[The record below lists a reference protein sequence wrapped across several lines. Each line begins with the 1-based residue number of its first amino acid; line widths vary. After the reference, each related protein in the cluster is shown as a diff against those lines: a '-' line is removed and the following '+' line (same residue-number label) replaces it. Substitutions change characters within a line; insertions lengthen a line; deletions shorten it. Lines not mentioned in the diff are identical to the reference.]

1 MTTTNAP
8 VTIAGITLG
17 APNSYVAEIDT
28 ANEAELVARLRKLP
42 TKEFLSGI
50 NALANHLHTLN
61 KGLVVDRY
69 ITTLIEMA
77 GGDPTVDEKH
87 G

>member
-1 MTTTNAP
+1 MTTTDAP
-8 VTIAGITLG
+8 VTIAGIALG

-28 ANEAELVARLRKLP
+28 ANEAEIVARLRKLP
-42 TKEFLSGI
+42 TTEFLSGI
-50 NALANHLHTLN
+50 NALTNHLHTLN

-69 ITTLIEMA
+69 ITMLVEMA
-77 GGDPTVDEKH
+77 GGDPTVDATH